1 LIYYPPIILR
11 EVRMQRWQLSQK
23 ELARYGVVQNT
34 IEGHLNVD
42 LAAEELCLSRRQ
54 VFRLKRK
61 LEEKGIEGLIHGNR
75 GRASPRRISDR
86 LRDTINYLYQG
97 KYVGFNISHFT
108 EMLEEREGIFIC
120 RETVRGILLQK
131 GSYKK
136 KKKYPK
142 HRSWREPMPKEGM
155 MIQFD
160 TSDHDW
166 LEGRGPK
173 MKLIGGIDDASK
185 DVPHAQFA
193 LKDSLEANMAVLK
206 TIIEKKGIPLSL
218 YVDRDSKFITTRHGG
233 LDVNIKRNQQKTQMQ
248 RAWDELGINVI
259 YAESPQ
265 AKGRI
270 ERLWGT
276 FQDRLISELRL
287 EGVCSLE
294 EANRYLHTV
303 FLPTHNKKFTR
314 KPRVEEEAY
323 RPIPQGM
330 DLSQILCI
338 KDKRQVQG
346 NNTIG
351 YDTRRY
357 QILPTETRFGFAK
370 AKVEVQKHLDGSIHI
385 FYKGK
390 ELPYK
395 LIEPQEERRYAS
407 SQTEALLVGV

>member
-1 LIYYPPIILR
+1 
-11 EVRMQRWQLSQK
+11 MQRWQLSQK

-75 GRASPRRISDR
+75 GRASPRRIPDPV
-86 LRDTINYLYQG
+86 RDTINYLYQG
-97 KYVGFNISHFT
+97 KYDGFNISHFT

-120 RETVRGILLQK
+120 RETVRGILLEK

-142 HRSWREPMPKEGM
+142 HRSFREPMPKEGM

-166 LEGRGPK
+166 LEGRGPRI
-173 MKLIGGIDDASK
+173 KLIGGIDDASK
-185 DVPHAQFA
+185 DVPWALFA
-193 LKDSLEANMAVLK
+193 YQDSVEENMATLK
-206 TIIEKKGIPLSL
+206 EIVKKKGIPLSL
-218 YVDRDSKFITTRHGG
+218 YVDKDSKFITIRHGG
-233 LDVNIKRNQQKTQMQ
+233 LHVNIKRNQEKTQMQ
-248 RAWDELGINVI
+248 RAWEELGINVI

-287 EGVCSLE
+287 EGISSLE
-294 EANRYLHTV
+294 EANKYLHNV
-303 FLPTHNKKFTR
+303 FLPKYNKKFTR
-314 KPRVEEEAY
+314 KPRVEEVAY
-323 RPIPQGM
+323 RSIPQGM
-330 DLSQILCI
+330 DLNQILCI

-346 NNTIG
+346 DNTIG
-351 YDTRRY
+351 YDTRKY

-385 FYKGK
+385 FYKGE

-395 LIEPQEERRYAS
+395 LIVLQEEKRYAP
-407 SQTEALLVGV
+407 SQKTLLVGV